1 VFVIKWRARSAELW
15 NDGFTVLF
23 LGATSADV
31 AKLLRFWS
39 SPYAEEPMKTDWK
52 RKLLA
57 LLHDPP
63 SKAVEVHT
71 HARHVE
77 TLLRQAGFTDEEA
90 RRFGDEFAR
99 PSDWTASAADRLPF
113 PKGREAGLSC
123 AFDGVRN
130 AFVHPLGPKS
140 PEDGALRVPFIGP
153 FLSVEAMREIDQ
165 TIQPSLAPE
174 ELDRL
179 RLDEDHAWRAR
190 FFAHWRFWHRNAVEH
205 DYRFGLLPADTRLP
219 DHTVW
224 THMQITAALQTCAE
238 GIGRDATLHPA
249 FLKFQVGP
257 VQEFIAAARSTRDLW
272 SGSYLLSWLMAAGLK
287 ALSAEIGPDAVI
299 YPSLRNQP
307 LFDLHW
313 RAELWG
319 QVRFGHKTAWES
331 LGYERGDGRALL
343 TPNLPNVLL
352 AVVPAQR
359 AAELGKSVETA
370 IRAEWKRIAGS
381 VWDCCDKEGLT
392 ADEGEHF
399 TRAIR
404 RERFY
409 AQIGKLLSLTWQAT
423 PWPST
428 LHEAMA
434 LAGPFSPGMPIR
446 QAEQRV
452 RQLVALAE
460 KQMPREHRDPRY
472 FVRDERGQIAED
484 ASGRATL
491 NNLGLGWSVILAL
504 NAWQL
509 DAVRQTRAFSGWTSG
524 GWQTGASSNKD
535 SLTGREEAVAG
546 GSVWR
551 QRCEKLGGRWRS
563 LFKNDDWIGAATLVK
578 RLWHLAYLARAPW
591 NLGAGPDHFSM
602 PNTRGVAAHEPD
614 KDCGDDETAEA
625 APAEDRY
632 FAVLAF
638 DGDEIGKW
646 VSGEKTPRFTTQLAA
661 YTDGSGNPQGAKPYY
676 ADPANAQQALLEAQR
691 PLSPSYHLQFSEA
704 LSNFALFCA
713 PPIVEA
719 FDGRLIYAGGD
730 DVLALLPADAALD
743 CAAALQLAFTGS
755 ADLKDLLRA
764 KASKLVEARGRKSRH
779 VPSYQRAAAEG
790 RLLDCPT
797 DAKGQPSPGFICR
810 LDRESDQ
817 NQKPLVWIVPG
828 PRASASAGI
837 AVAHF
842 KSPLQDVVRAA
853 QLAAK
858 RAKRAPLARSAVA
871 ITLFKRSGETIEW
884 GCKWE
889 SGGLE
894 LYRAVSDAMAG
905 GELSS
910 KFPHRV
916 VELLSPYLIRPAAL
930 SAAETAADFGARA
943 PEIIAREFGVAVER
957 QRGSSGRPRLITPP
971 LAGLLKRYLAQHETA
986 EQKLQAV
993 IGLCQTVAFAN
1004 RTAEPVTAASQPAAD
1019 RQPALV

>member
-1 VFVIKWRARSAELW
+1 M
-15 NDGFTVLF
+15 LF
-23 LGATSADV
+23 FGATSADV
-31 AKLLRFWS
+31 ANPLRFWFF
-39 SPYAEEPMKTDWK
+39 PYPEEPMKTDWK

-57 LLHDPP
+57 LLRDPP
-63 SKAVEVHT
+63 SKAVEIHT

-113 PKGREAGLSC
+113 PKGREAGLTC

-140 PEDGALRVPFIGP
+140 PEDGALRVPFAGP
-153 FLSVEAMREIDQ
+153 FLWVDATHEIDQ
-165 TIQPSLAPE
+165 TIQPSLSPE
-174 ELDRL
+174 QLKQLNDGLNE
-179 RLDEDHAWRAR
+179 DEAWRAR
-190 FFAHWRFWHRNAVEH
+190 FLAHWRFWHRNAAEH

-224 THMQITAALQTCAE
+224 THMQVTAALQTCAE
-238 GIGRDATLHPA
+238 GTGPEAVLRPA
-249 FLKFQVGP
+249 FLKFQIGP

-287 ALSAEIGPDAVI
+287 ALSAEAGPDAVI
-299 YPSLRNQP
+299 FPSLRNQP

-313 RAELWG
+313 RADLWG
-319 QVRFGHKTAWES
+319 QVRFGDKTAWES
-331 LGYERGDGRALL
+331 LGYDRDDDTRALL

-352 AVVPAQR
+352 AVVPAWR
-359 AAELGKSVETA
+359 AAELGKSVEAA
-370 IRAEWKRIAGS
+370 IRAEWRRIAES
-381 VWDCCDKEGLT
+381 VWEYCDREITPGGKERLT
-392 ADEGEHF
+392 AGEGTHF

-404 RERFY
+404 RERFD
-409 AQIGKLLSLTWQAT
+409 AQIGKLLSLTWQVT

-428 LHEAMA
+428 LHEAIA

-452 RQLVALAE
+452 RRLADLAE
-460 KQMPREHRDPRY
+460 KAMPREHRDPRHL
-472 FVRDERGQIAED
+472 VCDERGRIAED

-509 DAVRQTRAFSGWTSG
+509 DAVRQTRAFAGWTSG
-524 GWQTGASSNKD
+524 GWQTGTFSNKD
-535 SLTGREEAVAG
+535 SVTGREEAVAG
-546 GSVWR
+546 GSLWR
-551 QRCEKLGGRWRS
+551 RRCEALGGRWRTW
-563 LFKNDDWIGAATLVK
+563 FKNDDWVGAATLVK
-578 RLWHLAYLARAPW
+578 RLWHRAYLAQAPW
-591 NLGAGPDHFSM
+591 NLETGPDHFPM
-602 PNTRGVAAHEPD
+602 PNTRGVAAHEPE

-625 APAEDRY
+625 APAEERY

-646 VSGEKTPRFTTQLAA
+646 MSGEKTPRFATQLAA
-661 YTDGSGNPQGAKPYY
+661 YTDGSGTPQGAKPYY
-676 ADPANAQQALLEAQR
+676 ADPANAQQALLESQR

-704 LSNFALFCA
+704 LSNFALLCA
-713 PPIVEA
+713 PPIVEV

-730 DVLALLPADAALD
+730 DVLALVPADAALD

-755 ADLKDLLRA
+755 ANLKDLLHA
-764 KASKLVEARGRKSRH
+764 KASKLMEAHARKNRR
-779 VPSYQRAAAEG
+779 VPARQRAAAIE
-790 RLLDCPT
+790 RLLDCPR
-797 DAKGQPSPGFICR
+797 DAQGQPAAGFICR
-810 LDRESDQ
+810 LDRERDR
-817 NQKPLVWIVPG
+817 KGFPPVWIVPG

-837 AVAHF
+837 AIAHF

-889 SGGLE
+889 GGGLE
-894 LYRAVSDAMAG
+894 LYRAISDAMAG

-916 VELLSPYLIRPAAL
+916 VELLSPYLVRPTGL
-930 SAAETAADFGARA
+930 SARETAADFDAQA
-943 PEIIAREFGVAVER
+943 HEVIAREFAVAVER
-957 QRGSSGRPRLITPP
+957 QRGPARERIITPE
-971 LAGLLKRYLAQHETA
+971 LAQLLKGYVAQHETA

-1004 RTAEPVTAASQPAAD
+1004 RNVEGVTAVSQPAVD